1 MSRSKI
7 AKAQGQNILNKF
19 ISDPKNMQLIDNG
32 WDESSSAY
40 TEHYNLYSGRKMKR
54 KELSFHNQVK
64 LLAYLLLFMK
74 DKIPGD

>member
-7 AKAQGQNILNKF
+7 AKAQGQNVLNKF

-32 WDESSSAY
+32 WDELSSAY
-40 TEHYNLYSGRKMKR
+40 TEYYNLYSGRKMKR

-74 DKIPGD
+74 DKTPRD

>member
-74 DKIPGD
+74 DKTPGD